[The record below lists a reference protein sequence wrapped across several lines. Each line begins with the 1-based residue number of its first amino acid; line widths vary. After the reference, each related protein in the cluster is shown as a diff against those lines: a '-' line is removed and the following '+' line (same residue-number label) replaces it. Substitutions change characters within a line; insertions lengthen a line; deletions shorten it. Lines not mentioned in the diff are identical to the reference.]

1 MLRIGQIPYLNC
13 EPFFTHLAGVKLI
26 PLTPR
31 ALGQAMAAGVLD
43 AAPLSL
49 MDALRLEDSLAPLPF
64 GIASAGPVRSV
75 LLFSDRAV
83 AELDGAVIG
92 VTDETATSVEL
103 LRILLAC
110 KHRVAPRAWVGPD
123 EPADAVLLIGDKA
136 IREAKTGRPWKHV
149 LDIAG
154 DWHEWTGLPCV
165 FARWS
170 IRAAVPDTERRG
182 FETAL
187 GDALDRG
194 IQAIPAIAARRRDT
208 GFDEGQVASYL
219 NNFIYRFGP
228 DEDRAIAEF
237 RRLRARLSGEAREE
251 VSDR

>member
-13 EPFFTHLAGVKLI
+13 EPYFTHLTGVELI

-31 ALGQAMAAGVLD
+31 ALGQAMAAGALD

-49 MDALRLEDSLAPLPF
+49 MDALRLEDRLAPLPF

-75 LLFSDRAV
+75 LLFSDRAPS
-83 AELDGAVIG
+83 ELEGAVIG

-103 LRILLAC
+103 LRVLLALR
-110 KHRVAPRAWVGPD
+110 HGVEPRAWVGP
-123 EPADAVLLIGDKA
+123 EAPADAVLLIGDKA

-165 FARWS
+165 FARWC
-170 IRAAVPDTERRG
+170 IRAAVPAGERLG
-182 FETAL
+182 FEQAL
-187 GDALDRG
+187 GAALDRG
-194 IQAIPAIAARRRDT
+194 MASLGAIAARRGET
-208 GFDEGQVASYL
+208 GFDADEVAAYL
-219 NNFIYRFGP
+219 GNFIYRFGP
-228 DEDRAIAEF
+228 DEDRAIAHF
-237 RRLRARLSGEAREE
+237 RRLHASLPARAAM
-251 VSDR
+251 